1 VALFNRS
8 ASILV
13 DANGQ
18 RTVIDTVRITFKC
31 EKTTNQ
37 TKNSAVLSIY
47 NLAEATRSKIDADG
61 AQITIKAGY
70 TEDSGEEIL
79 FVGDVVYTNHR
90 FISPDVISEI
100 ELKDG
105 GNALRDKRLSESFK
119 PGTTAQQIVDKL
131 TGELGLP
138 IKEITADLTQAY
150 ANGVSVSGQVS
161 DSLNAIAKK
170 LGFEWSVTDGEI
182 QIINKDSANTETAI
196 VLNAGTGLIGVP
208 GRVVDDKN
216 KLPGAQDPNK
226 KLSIES
232 LLIPRL
238 NPTRKIK
245 LESRVATGIYKIDS
259 VSHEGDTHG
268 DKWNSVLEVTAL

>member
-1 VALFNRS
+1 MALFNRS

-13 DANGQ
+13 DTNDE
-18 RTVIDTVRITFKC
+18 RTVIDTVRITFRC

-47 NLAEATRSKIDADG
+47 NLAEATRAKIDADG

-70 TEDSGEEIL
+70 TEDSGEEVL

-90 FISPDVISEI
+90 FVSPDIISEI

-105 GNALRDKRLSESFK
+105 GNALRDSRFSESFK
-119 PGTTAQQIVDKL
+119 PGTTAKQVIDKL
-131 TGELGLP
+131 AKALGLP
-138 IKEITADLTQAY
+138 IKEITAELSEAY
-150 ANGVSVSGQVS
+150 ANGLSISGQVG
-161 DSLNAIAKK
+161 DSLNVLAKK
-170 LGFEWSVTDGEI
+170 FNFEWTVTDGET
-182 QIINKDSANTETAI
+182 QIIKKDTANTETVI
-196 VLNAGTGLIGVP
+196 VLNAGTGLIGFP

-216 KLPGAQDPNK
+216 KLKAAQDPNK
-226 KLSIES
+226 KLNIES

-245 LESRVATGIYKIDS
+245 LESKIVTGLYKIDS
-259 VSHEGDTHG
+259 VTHEGDTHG
-268 DKWNSVLEVTAL
+268 DKWSSNLAVTAI